1 VCTGT
6 EKKADAVL
14 GLVVVCFLLLLT
26 ILVVVCYI
34 CIRHKPQAY
43 QPGTD
48 SQKSGSAAFVSPID
62 PDIDLRECVAVAK
75 EVKPFEQLPPADAPP
90 IYFHRNPEERVR
102 WNKRGIAAAAC
113 IL

>member
-1 VCTGT
+1 MP

-43 QPGTD
+43 QP
-48 SQKSGSAAFVSPID
+48 
-62 PDIDLRECVAVAK
+62 VAK

-90 IYFHRNPEERVR
+90 IYFHRNPEERMMVMTPPPVPMEAIYR
-102 WNKRGIAAAAC
+102 EEASYREPAHGNLGHVSWNARP
-113 IL
+113 